1 MLTRFRVMKLEEVT
15 MNVEILNEVGKG
27 RGPFQMITLIRL
39 AEREM
44 TVPLTVYTHYT
55 HMTSVV

>member
-1 MLTRFRVMKLEEVT
+1 MKLEEVT